1 MQRAANVTS
10 GDLLDWHAIDWKR
23 VYRRVKNL
31 RQRIF
36 RASRDGDLKKVR
48 SLQRLMLRSRAN
60 IFESIRRVT
69 QVNHGKDTPGV
80 DHILVTTPE
89 ERAALC
95 QRLSQL
101 DLHQVHPVRRVYIP
115 KRKGT
120 RPLGIP
126 TIVDRCVQAMVKNAL
141 EPFWEARFEGMQL
154 RVSPWPGMSRRD
166 REAFSPGTDQHH
178 TAMGR
183 RC

>member
-1 MQRAANVTS
+1 MQPTAHVTS
-10 GDLLDWHAIDWKR
+10 GDLPDWHAMEWKR
-23 VYRRVKNL
+23 VYRTVKNL

-48 SLQRLMLRSRAN
+48 ALQRLMRRSRAN
-60 IFESIRRVT
+60 ICASVRRVT

-80 DHILVTTPE
+80 DHILVTTPA

-95 QRLSQL
+95 QPLSRL
-101 DLHQVHPVRRVYIP
+101 DRHQVHPVRRVYSP

-126 TIVDRCVQAMVKNAL
+126 TIGDRGVQAMVKNAL
-141 EPFWEARFEGMQL
+141 KPFWEARFEGI
-154 RVSPWPGMSRRD
+154 S
-166 REAFSPGTDQHH
+166 
-178 TAMGR
+178 
-183 RC
+183 